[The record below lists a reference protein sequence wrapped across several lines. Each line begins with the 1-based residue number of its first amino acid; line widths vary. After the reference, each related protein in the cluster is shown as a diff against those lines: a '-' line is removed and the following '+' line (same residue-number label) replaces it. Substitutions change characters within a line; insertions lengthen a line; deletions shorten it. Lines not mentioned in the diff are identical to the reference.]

1 MLDVNGTPAGG
12 IVTTAEDI
20 SCFDMMMRNEGTV
33 GGCRVLSS
41 AAVRLMNIPNTG
53 DMKAGWVPGGGY
65 RTYEWVDPEKDLA
78 AFS

>member
-1 MLDVNGTPAGG
+1 
-12 IVTTAEDI
+12 
-20 SCFDMMMRNEGTV
+20 
-33 GGCRVLSS
+33 
-41 AAVRLMNIPNTG
+41 MNIPNTG